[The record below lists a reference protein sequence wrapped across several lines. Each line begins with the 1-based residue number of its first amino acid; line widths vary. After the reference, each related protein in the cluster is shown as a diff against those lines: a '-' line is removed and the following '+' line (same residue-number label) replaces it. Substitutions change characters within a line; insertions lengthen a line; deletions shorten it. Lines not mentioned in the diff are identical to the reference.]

1 MTSKIYSAAT
11 IGLEAA
17 PIEVESCI
25 SGGLVNF
32 VIVGLPDAAVQE
44 SRERVKAAIKNSG
57 FPFPRPHLA
66 VNLAPADIKKAGP
79 AYDLPIAISLLCS
92 SGEIKTTQATKEDK
106 YKIFFIGELALN
118 GTLRPVNGVLPIA
131 TMAAKLG
138 AKTLYLPEE
147 NAREAGL
154 VPGFEIIPV
163 KNLRQLVLHLQG
175 KELIPLY
182 QRGKINL
189 ENSGFSDFDMGFV
202 KGQENAKHVLEIAA
216 AGGHNI
222 LMTGPPG
229 SGKTLLART
238 LPTILP
244 RPTLDEALEM
254 TKIWSIAGLLPKN
267 KPLLTERTFRS
278 PHHTSSGVA
287 LVGGGAWPKPGEISL
302 AHRGVLFLDEFPEFN
317 RSVLENL
324 RQPLE
329 DGFVTVSRASG
340 TLQFPA
346 KFVLVAAQNPC
357 PCGYLNDPGGKCNCL
372 PGQISKYRKKISGPL
387 LDRIDLHTTV
397 PKIDFEKLDD
407 TTIGE
412 PSRVIRERVQKARD
426 IQTAR
431 FKGMG
436 IFTNAEMSSQTI
448 KKFCPI
454 NEKSK
459 QLLRQAVDIKNLS
472 ARGYF
477 RVLKIARTIADLKGQ
492 EYILP
497 DNIGEAIQYRPE
509 ME

>member
-11 IGLEAA
+11 IGLEAK

-25 SGGLVNF
+25 TGGFVNF
-32 VIVGLPDAAVQE
+32 VIVGLPDTAVQE
-44 SRERVKAAIKNSG
+44 SRERVKAAIKSSG
-57 FPFPRPHLA
+57 FTFPRPRIA

-79 AYDLPIAISLLCS
+79 SYDLPIAISLLCT
-92 SGEIKTTQATKEDK
+92 SGTIKTTQATPEDK
-106 YKIFFIGELALN
+106 HQNLFIGELALD
-118 GTLRPVNGVLPIA
+118 GTLRRVNGILSIA
-131 TMAAKLG
+131 TMATSLG
-138 AKTLYLPEE
+138 AKTLYLPED

-163 KNLRQLVLHLQG
+163 KNLRQLILHLQG
-175 KELIPLY
+175 IELIAPY

-189 ENSGFSDFDMGFV
+189 ENSGLSDFDMGFV

-244 RPTLDEALEM
+244 RLTLNEALEM
-254 TKIWSIAGLLPKN
+254 TKIWSIAGLLPSS
-267 KPLLTERTFRS
+267 KPLITERTFRS

-287 LVGGGAWPKPGEISL
+287 LVGGGTWPKPGEISL
-302 AHRGVLFLDEFPEFN
+302 AHRGVLFLDELPEFN

-346 KFVLVAAQNPC
+346 KFVLIAAQNPC
-357 PCGYLNDPGGKCNCL
+357 PCGYLNDPNGKCDCL
-372 PGQISKYRKKISGPL
+372 PGQISKYHRKISGPL

-397 PKIDFEKLDD
+397 PKIDFDKLDD

-431 FKGMG
+431 FKDLE
-436 IFTNAEMSSQTI
+436 IFTNTEMSSQTI
-448 KKFCPI
+448 KKFCPV
-454 NEKSK
+454 NDESK
-459 QLLRQAVDIKNLS
+459 QLLRQAVNLKNLS

-477 RVLKIARTIADLKGQ
+477 RVLKIARTIADL
-492 EYILP
+492 EERENISP
-497 DNIGEAIQYRPE
+497 DDIAEAIQYRPE
-509 ME
+509 KN